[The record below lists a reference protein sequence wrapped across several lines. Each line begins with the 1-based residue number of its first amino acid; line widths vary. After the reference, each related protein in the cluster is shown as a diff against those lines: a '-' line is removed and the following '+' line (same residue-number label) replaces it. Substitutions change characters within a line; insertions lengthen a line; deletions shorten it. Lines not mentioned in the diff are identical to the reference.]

1 MHRVVRR
8 SLLLLPLL
16 CLSGTVDV
24 AYAQQQAISFDE
36 RPSLKIVAPAFA
48 DADITRLTATLD
60 ALLASKESATKTL
73 TLWNFARQLQAGR
86 LTPAQEKTVL
96 AHLDTVAKSHPAES
110 EAVSR
115 ARYMV
120 SKLTIGKVAP
130 EIVGVD
136 LSGAPLRLSDHR
148 GKVVV
153 LIFGAEW
160 CGICRTMY
168 PYERL
173 MLELY
178 KNWPLEVLGVET
190 GSSAR
195 ALQDLRAREGLTY
208 RAWWDA
214 PSETDHGAIAA
225 EWNAAGV
232 PTVYLIDENGVI
244 RFVDLRYE
252 DLLKGVR
259 QLLAEHTEPLS
270 RTASSAG
277 PGLPPGASPG
287 NAPVP

>member
-8 SLLLLPLL
+8 SLLLAPLL
-16 CLSGTVDV
+16 LLGAAVDQ
-24 AYAQQQAISFDE
+24 AQAQQPISFDE
-36 RPSLKIVAPAFA
+36 RPSLKLVTPEFT
-48 DADITRLTATLD
+48 DADITRLTGTLD
-60 ALLASKESATKTL
+60 ALLASGARGTTTDL

-86 LTPAQEKTVL
+86 LSPAQEEQVL
-96 AHLDTVAKSHPAES
+96 AHLETVARRYPAQA
-110 EAVSR
+110 EAAAR
-115 ARYMV
+115 AGRMV
-120 SKLTIGKVAP
+120 TRLTVGKVAP

-136 LSGAPLRLSDHR
+136 LTGAPLRLSDYR

-178 KNWPLEVLGVET
+178 RNWPLEVLGVET
-190 GSSAR
+190 GSSPR
-195 ALQDLRAREGLTY
+195 ALLETRSKEGLTY

-214 PSETDHGAIAA
+214 PSETDHGAIASA
-225 EWNAAGV
+225 WNAVGV
-232 PTVYLIDENGVI
+232 PTVYLLDQDGVI

-259 QLLAEHTEPLS
+259 QLLTEHRAPVS
-270 RTASSAG
+270 RTAS
-277 PGLPPGASPG
+277 
-287 NAPVP
+287 VD